1 MSVRATTGSNG
12 SGPTQPQRTAGPQP
26 AWAGEEALVFELS
39 TDYTRG
45 PRTVASG
52 VDAKPLDALIPKQAL
67 RSAPPTVPAVPEPV
81 LARHVGRMARRNHHL
96 HHGIYPL
103 GSCTMK
109 YNPVVD
115 EQLAGLDGF
124 ASLHPYQRDEDSQGA
139 LELMWELERMLCNIT
154 GMARMSLQPAAG
166 AHGEWTGL
174 RMIQAYHAAQGD
186 TARTRV
192 LIPDSAHGTNPASA
206 ALSGLEVVTVKSNHD
221 GTVDVDDFKAHLDS
235 SVAAIMLTSPN
246 TLGVFEKDILEIAR
260 AAHEAGPLLY
270 YDRANLNALVGVA
283 RPGDMGFDLVHLNL
297 HKTFS
302 TPTCGGRPGT
312 TPVR

>member
-1 MSVRATTGSNG
+1 
-12 SGPTQPQRTAGPQP
+12 
-26 AWAGEEALVFELS
+26 
-39 TDYTRG
+39 
-45 PRTVASG
+45 
-52 VDAKPLDALIPKQAL
+52 
-67 RSAPPTVPAVPEPV
+67 
-81 LARHVGRMARRNHHL
+81 
-96 HHGIYPL
+96 
-103 GSCTMK
+103 MK

-139 LELMWELERMLCNIT
+139 LEVMWELERVLCSIT

-221 GTVDVDDFKAHLDS
+221 GTVDVEDFKAHLHPS
-235 SVAAIMLTSPN
+235 PPPIMPT
-246 TLGVFEKDILEIAR
+246 
-260 AAHEAGPLLY
+260 
-270 YDRANLNALVGVA
+270 
-283 RPGDMGFDLVHLNL
+283 
-297 HKTFS
+297 
-302 TPTCGGRPGT
+302 TPTTLAPFAK
-312 TPVR
+312 PI